1 MGTKI
6 GDIFRL
12 EDEEQTR
19 MGADM
24 QLTYFAGGSVE
35 MSHPTALKIQVTT
48 ERQQLSAPHLGTR
61 RAMILQ
67 GLSKNEQKGKYELE
81 LRYPLPE
88 DSFRGGK
95 LSEYLRMRK
104 VPLHQRDRV
113 LILVRRFPRAYWG
126 SSCQCLLKKS

>member
-1 MGTKI
+1 
-6 GDIFRL
+6 
-12 EDEEQTR
+12 
-19 MGADM
+19 
-24 QLTYFAGGSVE
+24 
-35 MSHPTALKIQVTT
+35 
-48 ERQQLSAPHLGTR
+48 
-61 RAMILQ
+61 MILQ

-113 LILVRRFPRAYWG
+113 LILVRRG
-126 SSCQCLLKKS
+126 SKSVLGLFMPMPSEEVVIAKEYEEKGQDQDGGSALTLEIID